1 MTDEGLKEDVRRLHA
16 LYGQHD
22 YGGAL
27 KLASTLRSPDDPTRT
42 AWVSYYEVLCLY
54 RQASFAFA
62 YELLKSTQDT
72 WPILP
77 PELLSYLLFVGC
89 ELAFR
94 LNEPIEVVE
103 WGRRSADIRHKAG
116 RLDLAVESSRSVCEY
131 MAALETNRAPA
142 LPFAR
147 YVLTNAPST
156 EAGSVALSTMLMLAR
171 DSRSAPLLREALDR
185 VLLDG
190 RTRLDPRG
198 LQIVAEVERTAGF
211 AQVLS
216 ENANLALTRG
226 ERLFQLCAAGQVAEV
241 RRMLDL
247 KETNVNFQWGKERSH
262 AVQHAAF
269 QGKVDVLQ
277 VLFEF
282 GAEVD
287 SPNAGGNTA
296 LMLASR
302 QGHAKAVAALLEAG
316 AAPER
321 ANVLGQTALH
331 LAVAGNHV
339 AVADLLLAAGADPGV
354 DDAAGLSPWSLAKGS
369 EMKRALGVLR
379 KRPGQAAPAQP
390 EGLQLLHRVE
400 SELLGTVPAGVVYP
414 QGSTRHPP
422 GPERESGLCERCGAV
437 GPTRPFHYR
446 THVGVVLF
454 YLHQEW
460 KGELCRRCA
469 VREGIQAE
477 LICLL
482 LGWWN
487 PLSLIYNLRYVFL
500 NPYEMT
506 KLARLPGRQGAPL
519 SLDQPSL
526 RALDPHLPAIEQAL
540 KTGVSMRRIA
550 AEGARRAGVA
560 PDQVVLY
567 ARMLGA
573 TGGRGTGEGSR
584 E

>member
-1 MTDEGLKEDVRRLHA
+1 MTRIVTATWELLRMTDEGLKADVRRLHA
-16 LYGQHD
+16 LYSEHD

-27 KLASTLRSPDDPTRT
+27 KLATTLRGSDPART

-54 RQASFAFA
+54 RQGSHAFA

-72 WPILP
+72 WPLLP

-94 LNEPIEVVE
+94 LNDPLDVVE

-116 RLDLAVESSRSVCEY
+116 RVDLAVESSRSVCEY

-147 YVLTNAPST
+147 YVLTQAPST
-156 EAGSVALSTMLMLAR
+156 EAGSVALSTLLMLAR

-185 VLLDG
+185 CLLDG

-198 LQIVAEVERTAGF
+198 LQIVADIERVPGF

-216 ENANLALTRG
+216 DNANLALTRG
-226 ERLFQLCAAGQVAEV
+226 ERLFQLCSAGQAAEV

-247 KETNVNFQWGKERSH
+247 KETNVNFQWGRERSH

-269 QGKVDVLQ
+269 QGHVAVLE
-277 VLFEF
+277 VLLEF
-282 GAEVD
+282 GAELD

-302 QGHAKAVAALLEAG
+302 QGHAKAVQFLLEAG

-321 ANVLGQTALH
+321 TNVLGQTALH
-331 LAVAGNHV
+331 LAVAGGHV
-339 AVADLLLAAGADPGV
+339 GVADLLLAAGADPGL
-354 DDAAGLSPWSLAKGS
+354 DDAAGLSPWSLAKGA
-369 EMKRALGVLR
+369 EMAKVLGVR
-379 KRPGQAAPAQP
+379 RQRPGQDAPEEPDA
-390 EGLQLLHRVE
+390 LQLLHRVE
-400 SELLGTVPAGVVYP
+400 TELLGEAPAGVVYP

-422 GPERESGLCERCGAV
+422 GAPRESGLCERCGQV

-469 VREGIQAE
+469 LREGVQAE
-477 LICLL
+477 VICLL

-487 PLSLIYNLRYVFL
+487 PLSLLYNLRYVVL
-500 NPYEMT
+500 NPYEMV
-506 KLARLPGRQGAPL
+506 KVAQLPGRQGAPL
-519 SLDQPSL
+519 SLDQPALRSL
-526 RALDPHLPAIEQAL
+526 HPHRPAIEQAL
-540 KTGVSMRRIA
+540 KSGVSMRRIA
-550 AEGARRAGVA
+550 AEGARRANVA

-567 ARMLGA
+567 ARMLGK
-573 TGGRGTGEGSR
+573 
-584 E
+584 

>member
-1 MTDEGLKEDVRRLHA
+1 MTDEALKGDVRRLHA
-16 LYGQHD
+16 LYSEHD

-27 KLASTLRSPDDPTRT
+27 KLASSLRSPHGGTDPART

-54 RQASFAFA
+54 RQGSYAFA
-62 YELLKSTQDT
+62 YELLKSTQDA
-72 WPILP
+72 WSVLP

-94 LNEPIEVVE
+94 LNEPIDVVE

-116 RLDLAVESSRSVCEY
+116 RIDLAVEASRSVCEY

-147 YVLTNAPST
+147 YVLTHAPAT
-156 EAGSVALSTMLMLAR
+156 EAGSVALSTLLMLAR

-185 VLLDG
+185 CLLDG

-198 LQIVAEVERTAGF
+198 LQIVAEVERVAGF

-216 ENANLALTRG
+216 EPANAALAKG
-226 ERLFQLCAAGQVAEV
+226 ERLFQLCSAGQAAEV

-247 KETNVNFQWGKERSH
+247 QETNVNFQWGRERSH

-269 QGKVDVLQ
+269 HGKLDVLQ

-296 LMLASR
+296 LMLAAR
-302 QGHAKAVAALLEAG
+302 QGHAKAVEALLEAG
-316 AAPER
+316 AAAER

-331 LAVAGNHV
+331 LAVAGGHV
-339 AVADLLLAAGADPGV
+339 SVADLLLAAGADPGL
-354 DDAAGLSPWSLAKGS
+354 DDAAGLSPWSLAKGAD
-369 EMKRALGVLR
+369 MARALGVR
-379 KRPGQAAPAQP
+379 RQRPGQAAPEQP
-390 EGLQLLHRVE
+390 DALQLLHTIE
-400 SELLGTVPAGVVYP
+400 PELLGCAPPGVVYP

-422 GPERESGLCERCGAV
+422 GPPRESGLCELCGQV

-469 VREGIQAE
+469 WREGLQAE
-477 LICLL
+477 LICLA

-487 PLSLIYNLRYVFL
+487 PLSLLYNLRYVVL
-500 NPYEMT
+500 NPYEML
-506 KLARLPGRQGAPL
+506 KIGLLPGRQGPIM
-519 SLDQPSL
+519 SLDQPALRSL
-526 RALDPHLPAIEQAL
+526 HPHTAAIEQAL
-540 KTGVSMRRIA
+540 KAGVSMRRIA
-550 AEGARRAGVA
+550 AEGARRANVA
-560 PDQVVLY
+560 PEQVVLY
-567 ARMLGA
+567 ARMLGK
-573 TGGRGTGEGSR
+573 
-584 E
+584 